1 MDLRRIA
8 EGTGQRLQLPEQFES
23 RRVELL
29 DQLEPID
36 I

>member
-8 EGTGQRLQLPEQFES
+8 EGTGSAFQLPEQFES